1 MKKIN
6 QIITF
11 LISILI
17 LSSCSTVREGFS
29 SQKKD
34 SVDEFLVE
42 KKSPLIM
49 PPDFDELP
57 VPDENDQVTEKSEE
71 TNIKSLIS
79 NNESSGS
86 DEQNNS
92 NQNVDFENLIIEKIK
107 KN

>member
-1 MKKIN
+1 
-6 QIITF
+6 
-11 LISILI
+11 
-17 LSSCSTVREGFS
+17 
-29 SQKKD
+29 
-34 SVDEFLVE
+34 
-42 KKSPLIM
+42 M